1 MSVSVQI
8 KKGDLSYLGKVF
20 DITIDRPAGTVHPK
34 HEDII
39 YPINYG
45 YVEGLVAGDGECQD
59 VYMLGCTTPAESCR
73 GVIVGVL
80 LRSDDDEDKWCAVP
94 EEYLEGDTMDKPLL
108 YEPYMLR
115 ETHFQEQFYHTEAVC
130 LYEKTCGTV
139 CFTEENGEV
148 KFLLVQNADSGHI
161 GFPKGH
167 IELNETERET
177 AIREVL
183 EETGL
188 NVEPW
193 ENFRFA
199 YSFTL
204 PNGIR
209 KNCVYFVG
217 QYGGD
222 SLKIQEEELGA
233 HWILNYEDAMAKL
246 NYPQDKAVLEAA
258 NKEILK
264 RRKGND

>member
-1 MSVSVQI
+1 MSVQI
-8 KKGDLSYLGKVF
+8 KKGDLSYLGRVF
-20 DITIDRPAGTVHPK
+20 NITIDRPAGAVHPK

-59 VYMLGCTTPAESCR
+59 VYMLGCNTPAESCR

-80 LRSDDDEDKWCAVP
+80 LRSDDNEDKWCAVS
-94 EEYLEGDTMDKPLL
+94 EEYLEGDTMDKHLL

-115 ETHFQEQFYHTEAVC
+115 ETHFQEQFYHTKAVC

-139 CFTEENGEV
+139 CFTEEKGEV

-177 AIREVL
+177 AIREVS

-193 ENFRFA
+193 EGFRFA

-233 HWILNYEDAMAKL
+233 HWVLNYEDAMAKL

-258 NKEILK
+258 NNEILK
-264 RRKGND
+264 RRGKND